1 MALILTLHRAH
12 TMGTACIFTEAGI
25 QETKRH
31 ISVMSSYNV
40 TCEYFWIINMIQA
53 EQWNNNRQDLGD
65 RILRGTGL
73 KKEL

>member
-1 MALILTLHRAH
+1 
-12 TMGTACIFTEAGI
+12 
-25 QETKRH
+25 
-31 ISVMSSYNV
+31 MSSYNV
-40 TCEYFWIINMIQA
+40 TCEYFGIINMIQA